1 MIPGPRLADVVR
13 ELAVI
18 TSANDTLLQYH
29 QQRRATL
36 TS

>member
-1 MIPGPRLADVVR
+1 MTLTIGSNDVVR

-18 TSANDTLLQYH
+18 SSANDTLRQYH
-29 QQRRATL
+29 QQRRAAL

>member
-1 MIPGPRLADVVR
+1 MIPGPRLADVVK

-18 TSANDTLLQYH
+18 ATANDTLQQYH

-36 TS
+36 TA

>member
-1 MIPGPRLADVVR
+1 MIPGPRLSDVVR

-18 TSANDTLLQYH
+18 ASANDTLSHYH
-29 QQRRATL
+29 QQRRAAL